1 MKTFNFSQEDLNY
14 LRPLESVRVALE
26 TQIKFYILNVIAP
39 KLGIK
44 KDQPMRYNLIAGTL
58 EVDEVVVAQGLPKK
72 DKKK

>member
-26 TQIKFYILNVIAP
+26 TQIKFYILNVITP

-44 KDQPMRYNLIAGTL
+44 RDQPIRYNLITGTL
-58 EVDEVVVAQGLPKK
+58 EADEVVVAQELPKK
-72 DKKK
+72 EKKK